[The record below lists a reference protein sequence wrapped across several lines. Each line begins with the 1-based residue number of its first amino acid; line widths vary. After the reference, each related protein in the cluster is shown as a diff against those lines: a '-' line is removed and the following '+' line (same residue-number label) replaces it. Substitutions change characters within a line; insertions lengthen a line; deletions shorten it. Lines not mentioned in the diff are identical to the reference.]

1 MLRRQAEAEIRLL
14 VVGLRSGRSG
24 MKLTKADLAEGEG
37 EGACRRV
44 IHRGPRGLSLRQHA
58 SERMA
63 LARPHLVARLRRL
76 VSHGRALTRAVAEA
90 GTRLEQRKT
99 ELMRK
104 LHGN

>member
-24 MKLTKADLAEGEG
+24 MKLTKADLAEG

>member
-1 MLRRQAEAEIRLL
+1 MSASYSSRAARPIFAA
-14 VVGLRSGRSG
+14 
-24 MKLTKADLAEGEG
+24 T
-37 EGACRRV
+37 RV
-44 IHRGPRGLSLRQHA
+44 RA
-58 SERMA
+58 KA